1 MKKQEIKICITLL
14 LLAAVVFSSA
24 CAAPADGENAAE
36 TEPEELPYPVPQD
49 GKEDTETSEKAAKNK
64 KESPEAAEAASSEE
78 KDFVVTEYKSEESEQ
93 YLWDTISKYSP
104 SDTITAGILAMFWRE
119 SFYRSDATAH
129 WATVL
134 KNSWYDQAADFT
146 ATIDAGLADGST
158 KELFIE
164 KVHYVIGGYGLGMWY
179 SATLLDQFYDFA
191 QEWGTSI
198 SDAEM
203 QCAFAVES
211 MKGYEDLWE
220 ELQTIKDPAL
230 AGARIGLLYDGSSSG
245 YGYIGSQAKILYE
258 KYSENAK
265 TKKAV

>member
-1 MKKQEIKICITLL
+1 MKNKKTKTFIAVLL
-14 LLAAVVFSSA
+14 LVTLALTGSGVALAADS
-24 CAAPADGENAAE
+24 NA
-36 TEPEELPYPVPQD
+36 
-49 GKEDTETSEKAAKNK
+49 EDTEPAEIRDDAPQNGEEGTVALED
-64 KESPEAAEAASSEE
+64 EASDGSEE

-93 YLWDTISKYSP
+93 YLWDTLSKYSP

-134 KNSWYDQAADFT
+134 KNAWYDQAADFT

-164 KVHYVIGGYGLGMWY
+164 KVHYAIGGYGLSMWY
-179 SATLLDQFYDFA
+179 SAKLLDQFYDFA

>member
-1 MKKQEIKICITLL
+1 M
-14 LLAAVVFSSA
+14 
-24 CAAPADGENAAE
+24 
-36 TEPEELPYPVPQD
+36 
-49 GKEDTETSEKAAKNK
+49 KNK
-64 KESPEAAEAASSEE
+64 KTKTFTAVLLLVTLVLSGTGAALAAESSGADAEPAEIRDDAPQDEEEDIAASEEEANDEQEE
-78 KDFVVTEYKSEESEQ
+78 KDFVVTKYKSEESEQ
-93 YLWDTISKYSP
+93 YLWDTLSKYSP

-134 KNSWYDQAADFT
+134 KNSWYDQATDFT
-146 ATIDAGLADGST
+146 NTIDAGLADGST
-158 KELFIE
+158 KDLFIE
-164 KVHYVIGGYGLGMWY
+164 KVHYAIGGYGLSMWY
-179 SATLLDQFYDFA
+179 GAKLLDQFYDFA

-211 MKGYEDLWE
+211 MKGYEDLWK

-265 TKKAV
+265 TKK

>member
-1 MKKQEIKICITLL
+1 MKKKSVRLFTAALL
-14 LLAAVVFSSA
+14 LCTMTLSCA
-24 CAAPADGENAAE
+24 CTAMAAE
-36 TEPEELPYPVPQD
+36 DSGRTLEPSKQIREEVPDDPEEDLQ
-49 GKEDTETSEKAAKNK
+49 AA
-64 KESPEAAEAASSEE
+64 

-134 KNSWYDQAADFT
+134 KNAWYDQAADFT

-158 KELFIE
+158 KEEFVE
-164 KVHYVIGGYGLGMWY
+164 KAHYIIGGYGLGMWY
-179 SATLLDQFYDFA
+179 SATLLEQFYDFA

-211 MKGYEDLWE
+211 MKGYTDLWE

-245 YGYIGSQAKILYE
+245 YGYIGSQAKLLYE

-265 TKKAV
+265 MKKTV

>member
-1 MKKQEIKICITLL
+1 MIKKCMRIFVATLL
-14 LLAAVVFSSA
+14 LFTLPLSGAGMALAAESG
-24 CAAPADGENAAE
+24 GETQQPVE
-36 TEPEELPYPVPQD
+36 EVREPEPDDPEGD
-49 GKEDTETSEKAAKNK
+49 SAA
-64 KESPEAAEAASSEE
+64 A

-119 SFYRSDATAH
+119 SFFRSDATAH

-158 KELFIE
+158 KDLFIE
-164 KVHYVIGGYGLGMWY
+164 KVHYAIGGYGLGMWY
-179 SATLLDQFYDFA
+179 STSLLDQFYDFA

-211 MKGYEDLWE
+211 MKGYEELWE
-220 ELQTIKDPAL
+220 ELQTIKDPSL

-245 YGYIGSQAKILYE
+245 YGYIGSQAKLLYE

-265 TKKAV
+265 TKKAI